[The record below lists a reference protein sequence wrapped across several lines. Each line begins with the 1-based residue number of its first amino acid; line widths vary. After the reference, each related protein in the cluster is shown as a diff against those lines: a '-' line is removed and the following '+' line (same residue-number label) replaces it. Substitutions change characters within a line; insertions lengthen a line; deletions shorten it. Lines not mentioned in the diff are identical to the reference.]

1 MAKQV
6 GNTRLDV
13 LAAAGLKPK
22 EDATPLKIP
31 VSAPERTSN
40 VSEPQ
45 IEHVESVDTRPG
57 GRPLKSD
64 EEKATEK
71 VTAYFTPEQ
80 YDHIEE
86 LQRAYRKRTKK
97 RISVNELLR
106 RLVTTAN
113 IEDIL
118 PRP

>member
-1 MAKQV
+1 MAKQTPQ
-6 GNTRLDV
+6 NRLDV

-22 EDATPLKIP
+22 EDVPDPKTLVQRIRGQN
-31 VSAPERTSN
+31 V
-40 VSEPQ
+40 VSEPT
-45 IEHVESVDTRPG
+45 ITSVSPEDRAPG
-57 GRPLKSD
+57 GRPLKAD
-64 EEKATEK
+64 EDKATEK

-106 RLVTTAN
+106 RLASNAT

-118 PRP
+118 Q